1 MFVLLFLAQCWDM
14 LLVIV
19 HPLNLAN
26 LVKLNKFVN
35 VMKIVSVVL
44 PVPVLMENEYYE

>member
-19 HPLNLAN
+19 HPLNL
-26 LVKLNKFVN
+26 VKLNKFVN
-35 VMKIVSVVL
+35 VMKIVHAAI
-44 PVPVLMENEYYE
+44 PVPVLTENKYDE

>member
-19 HPLNLAN
+19 HPLNLVK

-35 VMKIVSVVL
+35 VMKIVHAAL

>member
-1 MFVLLFLAQCWDM
+1 M
-14 LLVIV
+14 LLVIAS
-19 HPLNLAN
+19 PYNLVK
-26 LVKLNKFVN
+26 LVKLNKFAN

>member
-1 MFVLLFLAQCWDM
+1 M
-14 LLVIV
+14 LLVV
-19 HPLNLAN
+19 ALPFN

>member
-14 LLVIV
+14 LLVVV
-19 HPLNLAN
+19 HPLN